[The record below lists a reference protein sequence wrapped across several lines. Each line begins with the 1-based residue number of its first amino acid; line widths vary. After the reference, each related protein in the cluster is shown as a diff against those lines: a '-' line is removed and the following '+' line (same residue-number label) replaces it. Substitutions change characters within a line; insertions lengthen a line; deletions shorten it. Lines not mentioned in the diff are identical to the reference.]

1 MRITRN
7 TTSATRRIPALIV
20 LGILM
25 TLAAALS
32 LIGAVPTAAPA
43 AVSAAVPAQA
53 TVDYDSDNDNLI
65 EISGHA
71 QLHAVNYDLDGNG
84 APTSGGATA
93 YSTAFP
99 NAASNMGCASTC
111 IGYEL
116 TADIDLDTDGDGNI
130 GSDTDDAY
138 NNAGAGWDPIGDF
151 NNRYTGVFHGNGF
164 TITNLYINRATVS
177 YQGLFSLIG
186 IGARVE
192 ALNITAANVT
202 GNNYVGV
209 LASYNIGEVIAV
221 HTAGSVTANSGSYAG
236 GIVAN
241 QTAAGSIHSS
251 HSSASVTGQ
260 ANVGGL
266 VGYASAG
273 TSADIINSYSTG
285 VVTRSSGTAT
295 TIGGL
300 IGAVAT
306 GFAASASYYDS
317 TTSGCVSGGTAG
329 CTTSAG
335 GMGVSAR
342 TTAQLQAPV
351 GYTGIYAAY
360 NANIDGITGADDPW
374 YFGTTSQYPVL
385 KYGKTDYDIDNDRY
399 IEVSN
404 LAQLDAIRHDRTGD
418 GNPASGGAAAYNA
431 AFPLRFAGAGGR
443 MGCPNSGCTGYE
455 LTQSLDFDENGDGQI
470 TSADSTYWNGGAGW
484 QPIASD
490 TPTGQAS
497 RYQGDFNGNG
507 FTINNMFINRAGD
520 DIGLFGGIHSTTR
533 IESLGVTNA
542 NITGQHFI
550 GILVGASYGAIV
562 ACYTTGS
569 VTSTIASNNIND
581 TGGMVG
587 LLRNA
592 GASIHSSYSTAS
604 VSATDYAGGLV
615 GRAIDSAI
623 TNSYSTGRVTRT
635 SGTGPYIGGLI
646 GYGSGNTITATY
658 YDTDTSGCVTG
669 GSAGCTTSSGGTPKT
684 TAELQNPTGY
694 TGIYSAWSANLDGVA
709 GDDAPWDFGTTSDYP
724 TLVYHIEVDYDL
736 DNDGLI
742 EVSNLHQLNAMRYDR
757 NGNGVNEASGAYSV
771 SASDWAIYSSAFPRR
786 VAGMGCLHGCGGYEL
801 AADLDFDSD
810 GDGDVDANDHGGAF
824 WDGGAGWQSIGT
836 IGSSSAWR
844 TTFRG
849 NGHIINNL
857 FINRTTGDQGLFG
870 ATWGNGNIYSVGVTN
885 ADITATTYV
894 GIITATNNGDI
905 VGVYTTGKVTGTQ
918 FVGGIAGVN
927 EDDIK
932 SSYSTAQVTGL
943 ERVGGLVG
951 QINQSGPRIFN
962 SYSTGRVVRA
972 SGGNSALVGGLVGRL
987 HGSATTGNTV
997 NSYWD
1002 TSTSGCPATG
1012 NTAGADGCITS
1023 RGGTGKTTRELQTVT
1038 GFTGIYA
1045 NWNTQPGNAW
1055 TFGNKMQYP
1064 MLTYAAFS
1072 TDPQGGQAMGMSD
1085 NGSIPVVG
1093 ERVGVCLTP
1102 DDFPDRA
1109 IVDGETYYVGWVW
1122 ERSADG
1128 ADWTA
1133 AVPLNSMGMP
1143 SGDPPAY
1150 NDPPTYE
1157 YSPTTD
1163 DVGSYLRARMELS
1176 DGSTAY
1182 TRNLGGRVAAPT
1194 ASGAADGGTIQFV
1207 RNHVAPLTGYEIVVS
1222 DPFPEGAVDMRV
1234 GWQRCPNNDSVYTD
1248 CVYIPDVW
1256 WIRYTPTAED
1266 VGSYLRMYVYYET
1279 SGGAWTRRT
1288 TPLTSSVVARP

>member
-1 MRITRN
+1 MKTA
-7 TTSATRRIPALIV
+7 TSATRRIPALIV
-20 LGILM
+20 LGILL
-25 TLAAALS
+25 TLAAMLS
-32 LIGAVPTAAPA
+32 LIGAVPNAAPA

-53 TVDYDSDNDNLI
+53 SVDYDSDDDNLI

-71 QLHAVNYDLDGNG
+71 QLHAINYDLDGNG
-84 APTSGGATA
+84 SPVAGAGATA
-93 YSTAFP
+93 YNTAFP
-99 NAASNMGCASTC
+99 NAASGMGCASTC

-151 NNRYTGVFHGNGF
+151 NNRYTGVLHGNGF

-186 IGARVE
+186 IGGRVE
-192 ALNITAANVT
+192 ALNITAANIT

-209 LASYNIGEVIAV
+209 LASYNIGEVVAV
-221 HTAGSVTANSGSYAG
+221 HTAGSVTASSGSYAG

-251 HSSASVTGQ
+251 YSTASVTGQ

-317 TTSGCVSGGTAG
+317 TTSGCVTGGANG

-335 GMGVSAR
+335 GTGVSAR

-360 NANIDGITGADDPW
+360 NANLDGVTGADDPW

-470 TSADSTYWNGGAGW
+470 TSADSTYWNNGEGW
-484 QPIASD
+484 DPIASD

-507 FTINNMFINRAGD
+507 FTINNLFINRAGD
-520 DIGLFGGIHSTTR
+520 DIGLFGGIHTTTR

-635 SGTGPYIGGLI
+635 SGAGTYIGGLI
-646 GYGSGNTITATY
+646 GYGNGNTITATY

-669 GSAGCTTSSGGTPKT
+669 GSAGCATSSGGTAQT
-684 TAELQNPTGY
+684 TGALQGPTAY
-694 TGIYSAWSANLDGVA
+694 TGIYSAWNANLDGVA
-709 GDDAPWDFGTTSDYP
+709 GDDAPWAFGTTSDYP
-724 TLVYHIEVDYDL
+724 TLVYHVEVDYDL
-736 DNDGLI
+736 DNDNLI
-742 EVSNLHQLNAMRYDR
+742 DVANLAQLNAMRYDR
-757 NGNGVNEASGAYSV
+757 NGNGANEASGQYSV
-771 SASDWAIYSSAFPRR
+771 SASNWANHSSAFPRR
-786 VAGMGCLHGCGGYEL
+786 VAGMGCPGTCGGYEL
-801 AADLDFDSD
+801 VANLDFDTN
-810 GDGDVDANDHGGAF
+810 GDGSVTTAGDDYWN
-824 WDGGAGWQSIGT
+824 GGAGWDAIGSIGST
-836 IGSSSAWR
+836 SSWR

-849 NGHIINNL
+849 NGHTINNL
-857 FINRTTGDQGLFG
+857 FINSTGNDKGLFAATG
-870 ATWGNGNIYSVGVTN
+870 AGGILVSVGVTN
-885 ADITATTYV
+885 ANINPTV
-894 GIITATNNGDI
+894 GTPGDYIGILLSTNGGNGL
-905 VGVYTTGKVTGTQ
+905 VVACYATGKVRGDEH
-918 FVGGIAGVN
+918 VGGLVAYN
-927 EDDIK
+927 ESRIQ
-932 SSYSTAQVTGL
+932 SSYSTAHVTG
-943 ERVGGLVG
+943 RDKVGGLLG
-951 QINQSGPRIFN
+951 HHHQSGPRLYN
-962 SYSTGRVVRA
+962 SYSTGRVVR
-972 SGGNSALVGGLVGRL
+972 SSPGSTSIGGLVGNL
-987 HGSATTGNTV
+987 GGSATTANTV
-997 NSYWD
+997 NSYYD
-1002 TSTSGCPATG
+1002 ISTSGCVTG
-1012 NTAGADGCITS
+1012 GSDGCTGS
-1023 RGGTGKTTRELQTVT
+1023 LGGTGKTTRELQTVT

-1064 MLTYAAFS
+1064 MLTYQGMNTA
-1072 TDPQGGQAMGMSD
+1072 PQGGQAMGIAD
-1085 NGSIPVVG
+1085 NWNAPVVG
-1093 ERVGVCLTP
+1093 ERINVGLTP
-1102 DDFPDRA
+1102 DEKPNRGT
-1109 IVDGETYYVGWVW
+1109 VPGQTYLEAWVW
-1122 ERSADG
+1122 ERSANGTDWTVIPGAGDG
-1128 ADWTA
+1128 A
-1133 AVPLNSMGMP
+1133 N
-1143 SGDPPAY
+1143 
-1150 NDPPTYE
+1150 PPTFE
-1157 YSPTTD
+1157 YTPFDDPDPTVED
-1163 DVGSYLRARMELS
+1163 DVGKYIRARVKLA
-1176 DGSTAY
+1176 DGSFAA
-1182 TRNLGGRVAAPT
+1182 TRALGGRVVA
-1194 ASGAADGGTIQFV
+1194 ASGAAEGAEIPFIRGHT
-1207 RNHVAPLTGYEIVVS
+1207 APYVGLEIIAS
-1222 DPFPEGAVDMRV
+1222 NPLPAGAVDSRV
-1234 GWQRCPNNDSVYTD
+1234 GWQRCQSDTAPFN
-1248 CVYIPDVW
+1248 CKHIPHIW
-1256 WIRYTPTAED
+1256 WTRYTPTAAD
-1266 VGSYLRMYVYYET
+1266 VGSYLRMYAYYET
-1279 SGGAWTRRT
+1279 ADGTWTRRA
-1288 TPLTSSVVARP
+1288 TPFAWAVVASP

>member
-1 MRITRN
+1 MKTA
-7 TTSATRRIPALIV
+7 TSATRRIPALIV
-20 LGILM
+20 LGILL
-25 TLAAALS
+25 TLAAMLS
-32 LIGAVPTAAPA
+32 LIGAVPNAAPA

-53 TVDYDSDNDNLI
+53 SVDYDSDDDNLI

-71 QLHAVNYDLDGNG
+71 QLHAINYDLDGNG
-84 APTSGGATA
+84 SPVAGAGATA
-93 YSTAFP
+93 YNTAFP

-116 TADIDLDTDGDGNI
+116 TADIDLDTDGG
-130 GSDTDDAY
+130 GSPDSNDAY
-138 NNAGAGWDPIGDF
+138 YNSGAGWDPIGDF

-164 TITNLYINRATVS
+164 TITNLYINRATTS

-192 ALNITAANVT
+192 ALNITAANIT

-251 HSSASVTGQ
+251 YSNASVTGQ

-285 VVTRSSGTAT
+285 TVTRSSGTAT

-335 GMGVSAR
+335 GTGVSAQ
-342 TTAQLQAPV
+342 TTSALQTPV
-351 GYTGIYAAY
+351 GYTGIYAAW
-360 NANIDGITGADDPW
+360 NANLDGVTGADDPW

-404 LAQLDAIRHDRTGD
+404 LAQLDAIRHDLTGD

-470 TSADSTYWNGGAGW
+470 TSADSTYWNNGEGW
-484 QPIASD
+484 DPIASD
-490 TPTGQAS
+490 TPSAQAS

-542 NITGQHFI
+542 DVTGEHFI

-635 SGTGPYIGGLI
+635 SGAGTYIGGLI
-646 GYGSGNTITATY
+646 GYGNGNTITATY

-669 GSAGCTTSSGGTPKT
+669 GSTGCTTSSGGTAQT
-684 TAELQNPTGY
+684 TSALQGPTAY
-694 TGIYSAWSANLDGVA
+694 TGIYSAWNANLDGVA
-709 GDDAPWDFGTTSDYP
+709 GDDAPWAFGASSDYP
-724 TLVYHIEVDYDL
+724 TLVYHVEVDYDE
-736 DNDGLI
+736 DNDNLI
-742 EVSNLHQLNAMRYDR
+742 DVANLAQLNAMRYDR
-757 NGNGVNEASGAYSV
+757 NGNGANEASGSYSV
-771 SASDWAIYSSAFPRR
+771 SASDWAIHSSAFPRQ
-786 VAGMGCLHGCGGYEL
+786 VAGMGCLATCAGYEL
-801 AADLDFDSD
+801 VADLDFDTN
-810 GDGDVDANDHGGAF
+810 GDGSVTVAGDDYWN
-824 WDGGAGWQSIGT
+824 GGAGWTPIGAT
-836 IGSSSAWR
+836 GSLWGA
-844 TTFRG
+844 TFRG
-849 NGHIINNL
+849 NGHTINNL
-857 FINRTTGDQGLFG
+857 FINTPANDDLGLFG
-870 ATWGNGNIYSVGVTN
+870 SSASRIETLGVTN
-885 ADITATTYV
+885 AYV
-894 GIITATNNGDI
+894 RGDEFLGILVGSSYGEI
-905 VGVYTTGKVTGTQ
+905 VACYTTGEVTGSRRI
-918 FVGGIAGVN
+918 GGIVGEQVLTTAHTR
-927 EDDIK
+927 
-932 SSYSTAQVTGL
+932 SSYSTASVSGEQH
-943 ERVGGLVG
+943 VGGLVG
-951 QINQSGPRIFN
+951 RLRGGATH
-962 SYSTGRVVRA
+962 SYSTGRVVRSSGTATTIGGLTGSASSGTATASYYDTSA
-972 SGGNSALVGGLVGRL
+972 SGCIAGGGAGCTTSAV
-987 HGSATTGNTV
+987 
-997 NSYWD
+997 
-1002 TSTSGCPATG
+1002 
-1012 NTAGADGCITS
+1012 
-1023 RGGTGKTTRELQTVT
+1023 GTGKTTRELQTVT
-1038 GFTGIYA
+1038 GYTTGSIYA
-1045 NWNTQPGNAW
+1045 DWNANLDGESGNDDPW
-1055 TFGNKMQYP
+1055 DFGNKMQYP
-1064 MLTYAAFS
+1064 MLDYQGMS
-1072 TDPQGGQAMGMSD
+1072 VIPQNSQAMGIAD
-1085 NGSIPVVG
+1085 NWNAPVVG
-1093 ERVGVCLTP
+1093 ERINVSLTP
-1102 DDFPDRA
+1102 DEKPNRGT
-1109 IVDGETYYVGWVW
+1109 VPGQTYLEAWVW
-1122 ERSADG
+1122 ERSANGTDWTVIPGAGDG
-1128 ADWTA
+1128 A
-1133 AVPLNSMGMP
+1133 N
-1143 SGDPPAY
+1143 
-1150 NDPPTYE
+1150 PPTFE
-1157 YSPTTD
+1157 YTPFDDPDPTVED
-1163 DVGSYLRARMELS
+1163 DVGKYIRARVKLA
-1176 DGSTAY
+1176 DGSFAA
-1182 TRNLGGRVAAPT
+1182 TRALGGRVAA
-1194 ASGAADGGTIQFV
+1194 ASGAAEGAEIPFIRGHT
-1207 RNHVAPLTGYEIVVS
+1207 APYVGLEIIAS
-1222 DPFPEGAVDMRV
+1222 NPLPAGAVDSRV
-1234 GWQRCPNNDSVYTD
+1234 GWQRCQSNTAPFNCTH
-1248 CVYIPDVW
+1248 IPHIW
-1256 WIRYTPTAED
+1256 WTRYTPTAAD
-1266 VGSYLRMYVYYET
+1266 VGSYLRMYAYYET
-1279 SGGAWTRRT
+1279 SAGVWTRRA
-1288 TPLTSSVVARP
+1288 TSFTWAVVAPP